1 MASHLLSPDTQAV
14 LLLCG
19 SLGRRREGSANP
31 LTTSEYG
38 RLAQWLHQQG
48 LRPGDLLGGG
58 ALENAGDPPV
68 DRERIAS
75 LLERG
80 AALALE
86 VERWTNRG
94 LWVLSRGDEG
104 YPRALRTRL
113 GKLAPPL
120 LYGAGDPALL
130 GNGGLAVVGSRD
142 ADAAAECFARLAGAT
157 AARQN
162 VTIVSGAAR
171 GVDSFAMS
179 AALDAGGRVAGIL
192 TEGLDRA
199 ATSGRYRDALRSGL
213 LVLASPYDPGAR
225 FSVHAAMGRNKI
237 VYGLSHWGLVVNSA
251 VGKGGTWAG
260 AIENLRA
267 GWVPLFVR
275 DEADAPDGNRAL
287 LREGAIPLRP
297 HDLERT
303 EDLSALLGSLASAP
317 GRQSMERT
325 ADSAPDLFTSA
336 ADAPAPT
343 PDSPAPSE
351 GLVAGDA
358 AETPG
363 AQEKAGGA
371 DLFNVVWPHIEQV
384 LATPQSDQA
393 VAAALNIQPGQARAW
408 LHHAVELGKAQ
419 RLSRPARYGLP
430 SSAGNQLQL
439 LDPGPAKVE
448 KRRSAGTRRG
458 KQQRHAHGQVGGD

>member
-19 SLGRRREGSANP
+19 SLGRRGEGRAPP
-31 LTTSEYG
+31 LTTAEYT

-58 ALENAGDPPV
+58 ALENAEQTPL
-68 DRERIAS
+68 DRERVLA

-94 LWVLSRGDEG
+94 LWVLSRGDEA
-104 YPRALRTRL
+104 YPRALKVRL

-120 LYGAGDPALL
+120 LYGAGDSVLL
-130 GNGGLAVVGSRD
+130 GSGGLAVVGSRE
-142 ADAAAECFARLAGAT
+142 ADAAAERFAQVAGST

-162 VTIVSGAAR
+162 MTVVSGAAR

-179 AALDAGGRVAGIL
+179 TALEAGGRVIGIL
-192 TEGLDRA
+192 SEGVDRA
-199 ATSGRYRDALRSGL
+199 ATSGRYRDGLRSGL

-237 VYGLSHWGLVVNSA
+237 VYGLSHWGLVVSSA
-251 VGKGGTWAG
+251 AGKGGTWAG

-275 DEADAPDGNRAL
+275 DEADVPEGNRAL
-287 LREGAIPLRP
+287 LREGALPLQLQ
-297 HDLERT
+297 DLET
-303 EDLSALLGSLASAP
+303 TKDLPALLGSLMSAP
-317 GRQSMERT
+317 GRHLAQPAAESV
-325 ADSAPDLFTSA
+325 PDLFTSVA
-336 ADAPAPT
+336 DASARDAPAG
-343 PDSPAPSE
+343 SE
-351 GLVAGDA
+351 ALA
-358 AETPG
+358 AEKGDERQDTE
-363 AQEKAGGA
+363 QEAGSS
-371 DLFNVVWPHIEQV
+371 DLFHVVWPHIEQV

-393 VAAALNIQPGQARAW
+393 VATALNIQPAQARAW

-430 SSAGNQLQL
+430 SRTGKQLHL

-448 KRRSAGTRRG
+448 KRRSTASRRG
-458 KQQRHAHGQVGGD
+458 SQRQARGQVGGD

>member
-19 SLGRRREGSANP
+19 SLGRRREGRAHP
-31 LTTSEYG
+31 LTTPEYT

-48 LRPGDLLGGG
+48 LRPGDLLGKG
-58 ALENAGDPPV
+58 ALESAGEPPL
-68 DRERIAS
+68 DRERLTG

-94 LWVLSRGDEG
+94 LWVLSRGDEA
-104 YPRALRTRL
+104 YPRALKVRL

-120 LYGAGDPALL
+120 LYGAGDPGLL
-130 GNGGLAVVGSRD
+130 GSGGLAVVGSRD
-142 ADAAAECFARLAGAT
+142 ADAAAERFAQVAGST
-157 AARQN
+157 AARQK
-162 VTIVSGAAR
+162 VTVVSGAAR

-179 AALDAGGRVAGIL
+179 AALEAGGRVSGIL

-237 VYGLSHWGLVVNSA
+237 VYGLSHWGLVVSSA

-275 DEADAPDGNRAL
+275 DEADVPDGNRAL
-287 LREGAIPLRP
+287 LREGALPLQL
-297 HDLERT
+297 HDLEST
-303 EDLSALLGSLASAP
+303 EDLPALLGAVMSAP
-317 GRQSMERT
+317 GRHLAEAGAESV
-325 ADSAPDLFTSA
+325 PDLFTSG
-336 ADAPAPT
+336 ADAPARG
-343 PDSPAPSE
+343 AAE
-351 GLVAGDA
+351 GSNALVA
-358 AETPG
+358 
-363 AQEKAGGA
+363 EKGGKRQNTEYESGTS
-371 DLFNVVWPHIEQV
+371 DLFPVVWPHIEQV

-393 VAAALNIQPGQARAW
+393 VASALNIQPGQARAW
-408 LHHAVELGKAQ
+408 LHHAVEVGKAQ
-419 RLSRPARYGLP
+419 RLNRPARYGLP
-430 SSAGNQLQL
+430 STNGKQLHL
-439 LDPGPAKVE
+439 LEPGPTQVD
-448 KRRSAGTRRG
+448 KRRSSGTRRG
-458 KQQRHAHGQVGGD
+458 SAQRQARSQVGGD

>member
-19 SLGRRREGSANP
+19 SLGRRREGRTHP
-31 LTTSEYG
+31 LTTAEYT

-58 ALENAGDPPV
+58 ALENAGEPPV
-68 DRERIAS
+68 DRERLLA

-94 LWVLSRGDEG
+94 LWVLSRGDEA
-104 YPRALRTRL
+104 YPRALKIRL

-130 GNGGLAVVGSRD
+130 GSGGLAVVGSRD
-142 ADAAAECFARLAGAT
+142 ADSAAERFAHVAGST
-157 AARQN
+157 AARQK
-162 VTIVSGAAR
+162 VTVVSGAAR

-179 AALDAGGRVAGIL
+179 AALEAGGRVIGIL

-199 ATSGRYRDALRSGL
+199 ATSGRYRGALRSGL

-237 VYGLSHWGLVVNSA
+237 VYSLSYWGLVVSSA
-251 VGKGGTWAG
+251 AGKGGTWAG

-275 DEADAPDGNRAL
+275 DEADVPDGNGAL
-287 LREGAIPLRP
+287 LREGALPLRL
-297 HDLERT
+297 HELEST
-303 EDLSALLGSLASAP
+303 EDLTALLGTLVSAP
-317 GRQSMERT
+317 SRRLERS
-325 ADSAPDLFTSA
+325 ADSVPDLFTLA
-336 ADAPAPT
+336 ADAPAR
-343 PDSPAPSE
+343 DASAGSVAASADIGDECQESE
-351 GLVAGDA
+351 
-358 AETPG
+358 
-363 AQEKAGGA
+363 QESGGS
-371 DLFNVVWPHIEQV
+371 DLFHVVWPHIEQV
-384 LATPQSDQA
+384 LTTPQSDQA

-419 RLSRPARYGLP
+419 RLTRPARYGLP
-430 SSAGNQLQL
+430 SGAGKQLHL
-439 LDPGPAKVE
+439 LDPAPVKVE
-448 KRRSAGTRRG
+448 KRRTAGTRRG
-458 KQQRHAHGQVGGD
+458 SQHRQARGQVGGD

>member
-19 SLGRRREGSANP
+19 SLGRRREGRAHP
-31 LTTSEYG
+31 LTTAEYT

-58 ALENAGDPPV
+58 ALESPGEPPV
-68 DRERIAS
+68 DRERVTT

-94 LWVLSRGDEG
+94 LWVLSRGDEA
-104 YPRALRTRL
+104 YPRALKTRL

-120 LYGAGDPALL
+120 LYGAGDPGLL
-130 GNGGLAVVGSRD
+130 GSGGLAVVGSRE
-142 ADAAAECFARLAGAT
+142 ADAAAERFAHAAGAT
-157 AARQN
+157 AARQR
-162 VTIVSGAAR
+162 VTVVSGAAR
-171 GVDSFAMS
+171 GVDSIAMS
-179 AALDAGGRVAGIL
+179 AALEAGGRVVGIL

-225 FSVHAAMGRNKI
+225 FSVHTAMGRNKI
-237 VYGLSHWGLVVNSA
+237 VYGLSYWGLVVSSA
-251 VGKGGTWAG
+251 AGKGGTWTG

-275 DEADAPDGNRAL
+275 DEADVPDGNRAL
-287 LREGAIPLRP
+287 LREGALPLRL
-297 HDLERT
+297 HEMEST
-303 EDLSALLGSLASAP
+303 EDLPALLGTAASA
-317 GRQSMERT
+317 QSRRSERP
-325 ADSAPDLFTSA
+325 ADSAPDLFTPL
-336 ADAPAPT
+336 ADAPAQNA
-343 PDSPAPSE
+343 PAGS
-351 GLVAGDA
+351 VARTDESGDERR
-358 AETPG
+358 ETE
-363 AQEKAGGA
+363 QEAGGS
-371 DLFNVVWPHIEQV
+371 DLFHVVWPHIEQV

-430 SSAGNQLQL
+430 SRAGNQLQL

-448 KRRSAGTRRG
+448 KRRSTGIRRG
-458 KQQRHAHGQVGGD
+458 SQQPQTRGQAGGD